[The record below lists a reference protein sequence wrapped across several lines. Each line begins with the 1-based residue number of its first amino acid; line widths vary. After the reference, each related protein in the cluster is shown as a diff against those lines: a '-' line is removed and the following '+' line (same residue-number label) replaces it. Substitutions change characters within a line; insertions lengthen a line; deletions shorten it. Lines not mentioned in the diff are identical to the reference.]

1 LVSVAFFLHVFVL
14 GAVEWLRAVSDN
26 RPVAIVW
33 KIDRAYTA
41 RRVQVAEALSKS
53 GNKLVPDIVAG
64 GADGKSGTLVDVLLA
79 GLIRDGINNRT
90 G

>member
-1 LVSVAFFLHVFVL
+1 
-14 GAVEWLRAVSDN
+14 
-26 RPVAIVW
+26 
-33 KIDRAYTA
+33 
-41 RRVQVAEALSKS
+41 LSKS

>member
-1 LVSVAFFLHVFVL
+1 MCSCLEPF
-14 GAVEWLRAVSDN
+14 EWLRAVSDN
-26 RPVAIVW
+26 RYVAIAW
-33 KIDRAYTA
+33 
-41 RRVQVAEALSKS
+41 
-53 GNKLVPDIVAG
+53 

>member
-14 GAVEWLRAVSDN
+14 GAVEWLRAVGDN
-26 RPVAIVW
+26 RSVAIAW
-33 KIDRAYTA
+33 
-41 RRVQVAEALSKS
+41 
-53 GNKLVPDIVAG
+53 